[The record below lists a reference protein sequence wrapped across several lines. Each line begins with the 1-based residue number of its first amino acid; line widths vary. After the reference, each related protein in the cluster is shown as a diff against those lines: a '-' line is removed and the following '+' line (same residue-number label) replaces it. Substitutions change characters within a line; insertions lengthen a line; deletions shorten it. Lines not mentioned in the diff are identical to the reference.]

1 MNARLMDMA
10 LGLGV
15 AMVWGIGLVF
25 AKAAIA
31 HFPPILL
38 MAFRFSV
45 TALALVWF
53 IKPSGG
59 QIRMLLLIS
68 FISATL
74 QYSLTFTG
82 LSGLEASATALI
94 IQLEIPF
101 LVIIGAIFLKETP
114 GWRRWVGITIAFFGV
129 YQITG
134 EPRIGNALWSVVL
147 VIGGGLTWATGQAM
161 VRHLKDISGLTIT
174 AWVAVLAFPQLFV
187 MSAFFETGQLQAI
200 QSAGWVV
207 WSTVAYLGLIMT
219 ALGYYMWYTLIRRI
233 PVSEAAPYLLT
244 LPLFSMAGGR
254 FFLGEIATIQTLLGG
269 GIIISGI
276 ALIVFE
282 PIKKVPQTKP
292 KLTAPPSFP

>member
-1 MNARLMDMA
+1 MNARLIDMA

-15 AMVWGIGLVF
+15 AFVWGLGLVF
-25 AKAAIA
+25 AKAAIS

-45 TALALVWF
+45 TAMALVWF

-59 QIRMLLLIS
+59 QLRMLFLIS

-82 LSGLEASATALI
+82 LAGLDASATALI
-94 IQLEIPF
+94 VQLEIPF
-101 LVIIGAIFLKETP
+101 LILIGAIFLKESP
-114 GWRRWVGITIAFFGV
+114 GWRRWIGITIAFFGV

-134 EPRIGNALWSVVL
+134 EPRIGNALWSVAL
-147 VIGGGLTWATGQAM
+147 VIGGGLTWAMGQAM
-161 VRHLKDISGLTIT
+161 VRQLKNISGLTGA
-174 AWVAVLAFPQLFV
+174 AWISILAFPQLFI
-187 MSAFFETGQLQAI
+187 MSAIFETGQFQAI

-219 ALGYYMWYTLIRRI
+219 ALGYYMWYTLIRRT
-233 PVSEAAPYLLT
+233 PVSEAAPYLLA
-244 LPLFSMAGGR
+244 LPLFSMAGGW
-254 FFLGEIATIQTLLGG
+254 FFLGEIATTQTLLGG
-269 GIIISGI
+269 GIIISGV

-282 PIKKVPQTKP
+282 PIK
-292 KLTAPPSFP
+292 

>member
-1 MNARLMDMA
+1 MNARLIDMA

-15 AMVWGIGLVF
+15 AFVWGLGLVF
-25 AKAAIA
+25 AKAAIS

-45 TALALVWF
+45 TAMALVWF

-59 QIRMLLLIS
+59 QLRMLFLIS

-82 LSGLEASATALI
+82 LAGLDASATALI
-94 IQLEIPF
+94 VQLEIPF
-101 LVIIGAIFLKETP
+101 LILIGAIFLKESP
-114 GWRRWVGITIAFFGV
+114 GWRRWIGITIAFFGV

-134 EPRIGNALWSVVL
+134 EPRIGNALWSVAL

-161 VRHLKDISGLTIT
+161 VRQLKNISGLTVA
-174 AWVAVLAFPQLFV
+174 AWISILAFPQLFI
-187 MSAFFETGQLQAI
+187 MSAIFETGQFRAI

-219 ALGYYMWYTLIRRI
+219 ALGYYMWYTLIRRT
-233 PVSEAAPYLLT
+233 PVSEAAPYLLA
-244 LPLFSMAGGR
+244 LPLFSMAGGW
-254 FFLGEIATIQTLLGG
+254 FFLGEIATTQTLLGG
-269 GIIISGI
+269 GIIISGV

-282 PIKKVPQTKP
+282 PIK
-292 KLTAPPSFP
+292 

>member
-1 MNARLMDMA
+1 MDMA

-15 AMVWGIGLVF
+15 ALVWGLGLVF
-25 AKAAIA
+25 AKATIA

-45 TALALVWF
+45 TAIALVWF

-59 QIRMLLLIS
+59 QLRMLFLIS

-82 LSGLEASATALI
+82 LAGLDASATALI

-101 LVIIGAIFLKETP
+101 LVLIGAIFLGESP
-114 GWRRWVGITIAFFGV
+114 GWRRWIGITIAFFGV

-134 EPRIGNALWSVVL
+134 EPRIGNALWSVAL

-161 VRHLKDISGLTIT
+161 VRQLKNISGLTVA
-174 AWVAVLAFPQLFV
+174 AWISILAVPQLFI
-187 MSAFFETGQLQAI
+187 MSAIFETGQFQAI

-219 ALGYYMWYTLIRRI
+219 ALGYYMWYTLIRRT
-233 PVSEAAPYLLT
+233 PVSEAAPYLLA
-244 LPLFSMAGGR
+244 LPLFSMVGGW
-254 FFLGEIATIQTLLGG
+254 FFLGEIATTQTLLGG

-282 PIKKVPQTKP
+282 PIK
-292 KLTAPPSFP
+292 

>member
-1 MNARLMDMA
+1 MNARLIDMA

-15 AMVWGIGLVF
+15 AFVWELGLVF
-25 AKAAIA
+25 AKAAIS

-45 TALALVWF
+45 TAMALVWF

-59 QIRMLLLIS
+59 QLRMLFLIS

-82 LSGLEASATALI
+82 LAGLDASATALI
-94 IQLEIPF
+94 VQLEIPF
-101 LVIIGAIFLKETP
+101 LILIGAIFLKESP
-114 GWRRWVGITIAFFGV
+114 GWRRWIGITIAFFGV

-134 EPRIGNALWSVVL
+134 EPRIGNALWSVAL

-161 VRHLKDISGLTIT
+161 VRQLKNISGLTVA
-174 AWVAVLAFPQLFV
+174 AWISILAFPQLFI
-187 MSAFFETGQLQAI
+187 MSAIFETGQFQAI

-219 ALGYYMWYTLIRRI
+219 ALGYYMWYTLIRRT
-233 PVSEAAPYLLT
+233 PVSEAAPYLLA
-244 LPLFSMAGGR
+244 LPLFSMAGGW
-254 FFLGEIATIQTLLGG
+254 FFLGEIATTQTLLGG
-269 GIIISGI
+269 GIIISGV

-282 PIKKVPQTKP
+282 PIK
-292 KLTAPPSFP
+292 

>member
-1 MNARLMDMA
+1 MNARLIDMA

-15 AMVWGIGLVF
+15 AFVWGLGLVF
-25 AKAAIA
+25 AKAAIS

-45 TALALVWF
+45 TAMALVWF

-59 QIRMLLLIS
+59 QLRMLFLIS

-82 LSGLEASATALI
+82 LAGLDASATALI
-94 IQLEIPF
+94 VQLEIPF
-101 LVIIGAIFLKETP
+101 LILIGAVFLKESP
-114 GWRRWVGITIAFFGV
+114 GWRRWIGITIAFFGV

-134 EPRIGNALWSVVL
+134 EPRIGNALWSVAL

-161 VRHLKDISGLTIT
+161 VRQLKNISGLTVA
-174 AWVAVLAFPQLFV
+174 AWISILAFPQLFI
-187 MSAFFETGQLQAI
+187 MSAIFETGQFQAI

-219 ALGYYMWYTLIRRI
+219 ALGYYMWYTLIRRT
-233 PVSEAAPYLLT
+233 PVSEAAPYLLA
-244 LPLFSMAGGR
+244 LPLFSMAGGW
-254 FFLGEIATIQTLLGG
+254 FFLGEIATTQTLLGG
-269 GIIISGI
+269 GIIISGV

-282 PIKKVPQTKP
+282 PIK
-292 KLTAPPSFP
+292 

>member
-1 MNARLMDMA
+1 MNARLIDMA

-15 AMVWGIGLVF
+15 AFVWGLGLVF
-25 AKAAIA
+25 AKAAIS

-45 TALALVWF
+45 TAMALIWF

-59 QIRMLLLIS
+59 QLRMLFLIS

-82 LSGLEASATALI
+82 LAGLDASATALI
-94 IQLEIPF
+94 VQLEIPF
-101 LVIIGAIFLKETP
+101 LILIGAIFLKESP
-114 GWRRWVGITIAFFGV
+114 GWRRWIGITIAFFGV

-134 EPRIGNALWSVVL
+134 EPRIGNALWSVAL

-161 VRHLKDISGLTIT
+161 VRQLKNISGLTVA
-174 AWVAVLAFPQLFV
+174 AWISILAFPQLFI
-187 MSAFFETGQLQAI
+187 MSAIFETGQFQAI

-219 ALGYYMWYTLIRRI
+219 ALGYYMWYTLIRRT
-233 PVSEAAPYLLT
+233 PVSEAAPYLLA
-244 LPLFSMAGGR
+244 LPLFSMAGGW
-254 FFLGEIATIQTLLGG
+254 FFLGEIATTQTLLGG
-269 GIIISGI
+269 GIIISGV

-282 PIKKVPQTKP
+282 PIK
-292 KLTAPPSFP
+292 

>member
-1 MNARLMDMA
+1 MNARLTDMA

-15 AMVWGIGLVF
+15 ALVWGLGLVF

-45 TALALVWF
+45 TAIALVWF
-53 IKPSGG
+53 IKSSGG
-59 QIRMLLLIS
+59 QLRMLFLIS

-82 LSGLEASATALI
+82 LAGLDASATALI

-101 LVIIGAIFLKETP
+101 LVLIGAIFLGESP
-114 GWRRWVGITIAFFGV
+114 GWRRWIGIIIAFFGV

-134 EPRIGNALWSVVL
+134 EPRIGNALWSVAL

-161 VRHLKDISGLTIT
+161 VRQLKNISGLTVA
-174 AWVAVLAFPQLFV
+174 AWISILAVPQLFI
-187 MSAFFETGQLQAI
+187 MSAIFETGQFQAI

-219 ALGYYMWYTLIRRI
+219 ALGYYMWYTLIRRT
-233 PVSEAAPYLLT
+233 PVSEAAPYLLA
-244 LPLFSMAGGR
+244 LPLFSMVGGW
-254 FFLGEIATIQTLLGG
+254 FFLGEIATTQTLLGG

-282 PIKKVPQTKP
+282 PIK
-292 KLTAPPSFP
+292 

>member
-1 MNARLMDMA
+1 MNARLIDMA

-15 AMVWGIGLVF
+15 AFVWGLGLVF
-25 AKAAIA
+25 AKAAIS

-45 TALALVWF
+45 TAMALAWF

-59 QIRMLLLIS
+59 QLRMLFLIS

-82 LSGLEASATALI
+82 LAGLDASATALI
-94 IQLEIPF
+94 VQLEIPF
-101 LVIIGAIFLKETP
+101 LILIGAIFLKESP
-114 GWRRWVGITIAFFGV
+114 GWRRWIGITIAFFGV

-134 EPRIGNALWSVVL
+134 EPRIGNALWSVAL

-161 VRHLKDISGLTIT
+161 VRQLKNISGLTVA
-174 AWVAVLAFPQLFV
+174 AWISILAFPQLFI
-187 MSAFFETGQLQAI
+187 MSAIFETGQFQAI

-219 ALGYYMWYTLIRRI
+219 ALGYYMWYTLIRRT
-233 PVSEAAPYLLT
+233 PVSEAAPYLLA
-244 LPLFSMAGGR
+244 LPLFSMAGGW
-254 FFLGEIATIQTLLGG
+254 FFLGEIATTQTLLGG
-269 GIIISGI
+269 GIIISGV

-282 PIKKVPQTKP
+282 PIK
-292 KLTAPPSFP
+292 

>member
-15 AMVWGIGLVF
+15 ALVWGLGLVF
-25 AKAAIA
+25 AKATIA

-45 TALALVWF
+45 TAIALVWF

-59 QIRMLLLIS
+59 QLRMLFLIS

-82 LSGLEASATALI
+82 LAGLDASATALI

-101 LVIIGAIFLKETP
+101 LVLIGAIFLGESP
-114 GWRRWVGITIAFFGV
+114 GWRRWIGITIAFFGV

-134 EPRIGNALWSVVL
+134 EPRIGNALWSVAL

-161 VRHLKDISGLTIT
+161 VRQLKNISGLTVA
-174 AWVAVLAFPQLFV
+174 AWISILAVPQLFI
-187 MSAFFETGQLQAI
+187 MSAIFETGQFQAI

-219 ALGYYMWYTLIRRI
+219 ALGYYMWYTLIRRT
-233 PVSEAAPYLLT
+233 PVSEAAPYLLA
-244 LPLFSMAGGR
+244 LPLFSMVGGW
-254 FFLGEIATIQTLLGG
+254 FFLGEIATTQTLLGG

-282 PIKKVPQTKP
+282 PIK
-292 KLTAPPSFP
+292 

>member
-1 MNARLMDMA
+1 MNARLIDMA

-15 AMVWGIGLVF
+15 AFVWGLGLVF
-25 AKAAIA
+25 AKAAIS

-45 TALALVWF
+45 TAMALVWF

-59 QIRMLLLIS
+59 QLRMLFLIS

-82 LSGLEASATALI
+82 LAGLDASATALI
-94 IQLEIPF
+94 VQLEIPF
-101 LVIIGAIFLKETP
+101 LILIGAIFLKESP
-114 GWRRWVGITIAFFGV
+114 GWRRWIGITIAFFGV

-134 EPRIGNALWSVVL
+134 EPRIGNALWSVAL
-147 VIGGGLTWATGQAM
+147 VIGGGLTWAMGQAM
-161 VRHLKDISGLTIT
+161 VRQLKNISGLTVA
-174 AWVAVLAFPQLFV
+174 AWISILAFPQLFI
-187 MSAFFETGQLQAI
+187 MSAIFETGQFQAI

-219 ALGYYMWYTLIRRI
+219 ALGYYMWYTLIRRT
-233 PVSEAAPYLLT
+233 PVSEAAPYLLA
-244 LPLFSMAGGR
+244 LPLFSMAGGW
-254 FFLGEIATIQTLLGG
+254 FFLGEIAATQTLLGG
-269 GIIISGI
+269 GIIISGV

-282 PIKKVPQTKP
+282 PIK
-292 KLTAPPSFP
+292 

>member
-1 MNARLMDMA
+1 MNARLIDMA

-15 AMVWGIGLVF
+15 AFVWGLGLVF
-25 AKAAIA
+25 AKAAIS

-45 TALALVWF
+45 TAMALVWF

-59 QIRMLLLIS
+59 QLRMLFFIS

-82 LSGLEASATALI
+82 LAGLDASATALI
-94 IQLEIPF
+94 VQLEIPF
-101 LVIIGAIFLKETP
+101 LILIGAIFLKEAP
-114 GWRRWVGITIAFFGV
+114 GWRRWIGITIAFFGV

-134 EPRIGNALWSVVL
+134 EPRIGNALWSVAL

-161 VRHLKDISGLTIT
+161 VRQLKNISGLTVA
-174 AWVAVLAFPQLFV
+174 AWISILAFPQLFI
-187 MSAFFETGQLQAI
+187 MSAIFETGQFQAI

-219 ALGYYMWYTLIRRI
+219 ALGYYMWYTLIRRT
-233 PVSEAAPYLLT
+233 PVSEAAPYLLA
-244 LPLFSMAGGR
+244 LPLFSMAGGW
-254 FFLGEIATIQTLLGG
+254 FFLGEIATTQTLLGG
-269 GIIISGI
+269 GIIISGV

-282 PIKKVPQTKP
+282 PIK
-292 KLTAPPSFP
+292 

>member
-1 MNARLMDMA
+1 MNARMIDMA

-15 AMVWGIGLVF
+15 AFVWGLGLVF
-25 AKAAIA
+25 AKAAIS

-45 TALALVWF
+45 TAMALVWF

-59 QIRMLLLIS
+59 QLRMLFLIS

-82 LSGLEASATALI
+82 LAGLDASATALI
-94 IQLEIPF
+94 VQLEIPF
-101 LVIIGAIFLKETP
+101 LVLIGAIFLKESP
-114 GWRRWVGITIAFFGV
+114 GWRRWIGITIAFFGV

-134 EPRIGNALWSVVL
+134 EPRIGNALWSVAL
-147 VIGGGLTWATGQAM
+147 VIGGGLTWAMGQAM
-161 VRHLKDISGLTIT
+161 VRQLKNISGLTVA
-174 AWVAVLAFPQLFV
+174 AWISILAFPQLFI
-187 MSAFFETGQLQAI
+187 MSAIFETGQFQAI

-219 ALGYYMWYTLIRRI
+219 ALGYYMWYTLIRRT
-233 PVSEAAPYLLT
+233 PVSEAAPYLLA
-244 LPLFSMAGGR
+244 LPLFSMAGGW
-254 FFLGEIATIQTLLGG
+254 FFLGEIATTQTLLGG
-269 GIIISGI
+269 GIIISGV

-282 PIKKVPQTKP
+282 PIK
-292 KLTAPPSFP
+292 